1 MSANLVQTNGYYNVS
16 CNQIFEKQNAFALC
30 SNVANA
36 QTVVPG
42 TPQLI
47 SYNGAPSA
55 IFEGITFNADKTIFT
70 ISAVGVYAVQAE
82 ISVDLPATA
91 GCQGSI
97 DLLIN
102 GLTNNGFDVA
112 YANATTTL
120 SSVKLTIK
128 SFISSVSGAPQ
139 TISLRA
145 STLVGSVQFRYA
157 NLAIFKVG
165 SI

>member
-30 SNVANA
+30 TNVADA
-36 QTVVPG
+36 QIVAPG

-47 SYNGAPSA
+47 AYGSPSA
-55 IFEGITFNADKTIFT
+55 AFQGITFNPAKTIFT
-70 ISAVGVYAVQAE
+70 LSNVGVYVIQAE

-91 GCQGSI
+91 GCQAVFE
-97 DLLIN
+97 LLIN
-102 GLTNNGFDVA
+102 GTASGFDVG
-112 YANATTTL
+112 YANSAVGFG
-120 SSVKLTIK
+120 SVKLTIK
-128 SFISSVSGAPQ
+128 SFTINVTGAPQ

-145 STLVGSVQFRYA
+145 STLLSSVQYRYA
-157 NLAIFKVG
+157 NLAIFKIA

>member
-30 SNVANA
+30 TNVATS

-47 SYNGAPSA
+47 AYSSPSA
-55 IFEGITFNADKTIFT
+55 AFQGITFNTDKTIFT
-70 ISAVGVYAVQAE
+70 LSNVGVYVIQAE
-82 ISVDLPATA
+82 ISVDLPATS
-91 GCQGSI
+91 GCQAAFE
-97 DLLIN
+97 LLIN
-102 GLTNNGFDVA
+102 GTANGFDVA
-112 YANATTTL
+112 YANPTIAIG
-120 SSVKLTIK
+120 SVKLTVK
-128 SFISSVSGAPQ
+128 SFTIKVSDTPQ

-145 STLVGSVQFRYA
+145 TTTLGSVLYRYA
-157 NLAIFKVG
+157 NLAIFKIA